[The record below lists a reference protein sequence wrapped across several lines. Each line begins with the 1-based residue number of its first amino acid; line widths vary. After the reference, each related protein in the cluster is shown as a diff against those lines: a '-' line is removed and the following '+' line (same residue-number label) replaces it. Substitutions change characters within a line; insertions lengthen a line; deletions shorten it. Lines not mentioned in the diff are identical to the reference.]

1 MSQPI
6 DIKDLNFIKLIGKGT
21 FAEVYLVKDIK
32 NNKLLVAKKLNIKYL
47 SDKEKFYLQNEIN
60 ILKMFQH
67 PNIIKLYTVI
77 KNPNSTFLILEYCS
91 GDSLYKNLYEY
102 IKKFGAPFPEKL
114 VQKLMRQILLGV
126 QTLHENGI
134 IHRDIKLENIL
145 IKYNN
150 DYDELTK
157 NLYNSTIKIIDFNM
171 SCKTNVFDPKTIVG
185 TPINMAPTIVK
196 NMNNG
201 PKIYNEKVD
210 IWSLGTICYE
220 MIFGKP
226 LFSGF
231 TQKEVYQKIVNNKV
245 IIPKT
250 ISVEARKFLYKMLRK
265 DGFNRLSASELLKH
279 DFIIKDYHTFHKYNN
294 ENKINF
300 INNRQIF
307 DIKNTNINN
316 NGQVFDIKN
325 TNINNNEQVFDI
337 KNTNINNNE
346 QVFDIKKININN
358 NGHAFHKNN
367 NINNNGLLFNINN
380 NGQLF
385 DINNGK
391 LFNINN
397 NMNNNG
403 QLFHINN
410 NNKHNKNINHH
421 HKNKNHINN
430 NEHIFKKISDN
441 KIRNKNNDI
450 KRNITPFKKINYEK
464 CNGCNLK
471 SFFETSYK
479 CTQCADVLYCQNCYQ
494 KFKNSHLHTFEKRQ
508 QFLNAVSFEPKINV
522 IGINNN
528 GQPKLAPPKIE
539 KCITFQN
546 DKIFNKNIF

>member
-126 QTLHENGI
+126 KTLHENGI

-300 INNRQIF
+300 INN
-307 DIKNTNINN
+307 
-316 NGQVFDIKN
+316 GQVFDIKN
-325 TNINNNEQVFDI
+325 TNINNNG
-337 KNTNINNNE
+337 

-410 NNKHNKNINHH
+410 NNKHNKNINNHH

-441 KIRNKNNDI
+441 KKRNKNNDI
-450 KRNITPFKKINYEK
+450 KRNITPFKNIIYEK